1 MVGGFLKIL
10 FRWQRY
16 LSVPTVL
23 HGRHKG
29 RRQRLLEMSYSGNMH
44 HPFEIDGL
52 SRGKEHEAMRSYQ
65 LSVHPTARVLLPQ
78 RSVPCGEESGVS
90 SSISLFDSG
99 SEVHVSPPEAKALAY
114 RTARAILQ

>member
-10 FRWQRY
+10 FRRQRY

-29 RRQRLLEMSYSGNMH
+29 RCQRLPEMSYSGNMH

-65 LSVHPTARVLLPQ
+65 LSVHPTARVLLLQ
-78 RSVPCGEESGVS
+78 RSIPCGEEPGVS
-90 SSISLFDSG
+90 TPKPLLDAGTEI
-99 SEVHVSPPEAKALAY
+99 HVSSPELETPT
-114 RTARAILQ
+114 R